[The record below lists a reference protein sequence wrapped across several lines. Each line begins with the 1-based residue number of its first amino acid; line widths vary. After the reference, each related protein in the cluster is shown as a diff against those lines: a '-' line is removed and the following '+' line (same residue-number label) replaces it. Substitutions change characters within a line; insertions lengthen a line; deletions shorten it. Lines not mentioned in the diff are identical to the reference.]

1 MTTTG
6 SDSSAR
12 FVPRPLE
19 VTFDVSN
26 LVSLHYFEFARDFI
40 FRGERHD
47 FWEFLY
53 IDKGEIEVMAE
64 TTGYNLK
71 QGDMIFHQPNEFH
84 SVWANQKI
92 ASNAVVVCF
101 VCHSPA
107 MSFFEGKLFCL
118 DNQERN
124 LVADLIRYGFA
135 AYEPPFDDPAVHDL
149 VPKRSAPPGVEQLI
163 KIHLELLLLMLMS
176 RGNAMPVNHRLSFTA
191 KERSED
197 EIVRRAVSLMEDN
210 VRGNLSLEE
219 LENALNIGQTHLHAL
234 FRAKVGMSV
243 MRYYKSMKIE
253 TAKLMIREETS
264 NFTEIADRLSY
275 SSIHAFSRHFKTVT
289 DMTPSEYARSVK
301 ARSSY

>member
-1 MTTTG
+1 MTSTG
-6 SDSSAR
+6 SESTSR
-12 FVPRPLE
+12 FVARPLE
-19 VTFDVSN
+19 MTFDVSR
-26 LVSLHYFEFARDFI
+26 LISLHYFEFARDFI

-84 SVWANQKI
+84 SVWANRKI
-92 ASNAVVVCF
+92 ASNAVVVSF
-101 VCHSPA
+101 VCRSPA
-107 MSFFEGKLFCL
+107 MSFFEGKIFCL

-124 LVADLIRYGFA
+124 LVAELIRYGFA
-135 AYEPPFDDPAVHDL
+135 AFEPPFDDPAVHDL
-149 VPKRSAPPGVEQLI
+149 VPKENAPPGVEQLI
-163 KIHLELLLLMLMS
+163 KIHLELLLLMLLS
-176 RGNAMPVNHRLSFTA
+176 RDDAMPGNHRLSSTA

-197 EIVRRAVSLMEDN
+197 EIVRRAIALMEAN
-210 VRGNLSLEE
+210 VRGHLSLEE
-219 LENALNIGQTHLHAL
+219 IENTLNIGQTHLHAL
-234 FRAKVGMSV
+234 FKAKVGMSV
-243 MRYYKSMKIE
+243 MRCFKSMKIE
-253 TAKLMIREETS
+253 TAKMMIREETS